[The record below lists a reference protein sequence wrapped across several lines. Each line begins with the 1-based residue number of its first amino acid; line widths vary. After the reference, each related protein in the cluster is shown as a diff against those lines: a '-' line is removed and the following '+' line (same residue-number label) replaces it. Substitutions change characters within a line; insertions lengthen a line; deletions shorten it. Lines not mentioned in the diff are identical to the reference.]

1 METVVLNLPVYLV
14 GTAICV
20 PLQLPDGGGG
30 DELLEPPPPPQQI
43 ARNAKLKQVVMVIR
57 VNARR

>member
-20 PLQLPDGGGG
+20 PLQLPEGGGGG

-43 ARNAKLKQVVMVIR
+43 ARNAKLKQVVIR
-57 VNARR
+57 VNDRR